1 MFCGNEF
8 YTIADYCE
16 KKYLFLSTLSLIL
29 NNYIDPTDYKMT
41 RNEEQSISVCFLCIG
56 HDSKAAY
63 CLSYVLSKLK
73 TNSLTDLSSN
83 GNSFIHLCI
92 SVDIAHFFWFCCIFC
107 CHWMDGFVMMMI
119 SNFFLFFRFSVL
131 FSCSFLCFNCC

>member
-1 MFCGNEF
+1 MFCDNEF

-29 NNYIDPTDYKMT
+29 NNYIDPTDSKMM
-41 RNEEQSISVCFLCIG
+41 RNAEQSISVSFLCIG

-73 TNSLTDLSSN
+73 TNSLIDLSSN
-83 GNSFIHLCI
+83 GNSLIYLCI
-92 SVDIAHFFWFCCIFC
+92 SVDTAQFLVLLYLLLSLDGWFCHDDDF
-107 CHWMDGFVMMMI
+107 
-119 SNFFLFFRFSVL
+119 
-131 FSCSFLCFNCC
+131 